1 MLALLKFLSW
11 QASKAAISQFFETLR
26 IELGQDI
33 KITLVTP
40 GFVESELTQGKYIG
54 KGGYVEVD
62 QGMRD
67 VSFLLLLVSAF
78 SSGLIDKPLRVI
90 LIWSFGFLSMNAV

>member
-1 MLALLKFLSW
+1 MTLLKILSW
-11 QASKAAISQFFETLR
+11 QASKAAVSQFFETLR

-54 KGGYVEVD
+54 KGGDVEVD

-67 VSFLLLLVSAF
+67 VSF
-78 SSGLIDKPLRVI
+78 PLCY
-90 LIWSFGFLSMNAV
+90 